1 MLILEKPLAEGM
13 MRTCYLHPQDEQ
25 KCVKVVKKKSDV
37 KILEKE
43 LRVYQKVKASL
54 MPFICH
60 YDDLLVETNKGP
72 GLVGELIRDD
82 DGKAAQKLS
91 VFLAEEGGDDSLKQ
105 HFDTFF
111 KIILQNRFYFTDFNL
126 DNFLVFYKNKKITIR
141 YIDLKSY
148 RDTKA
153 AIKLEIV
160 LPFLW
165 RIKTLRR
172 MNHFYHRLGWPPPE
186 LQNNETCSVQNV

>member
-1 MLILEKPLAEGM
+1 MLILKKPLAEGM
-13 MRTCYLHPQDEQ
+13 MRTCWLHPRDEQ
-25 KCVKVVKKKSDV
+25 KCVKVAKKKSDV

-43 LRVYQKVKASL
+43 LRVYQKVKATL
-54 MPFICH
+54 APFICQ
-60 YDDLLVETNKGP
+60 YDDLLVETNRGP
-72 GLVGELIRDD
+72 GLICELVCDD
-82 DGKAAQKLS
+82 AGKAAQNLS
-91 VFLAEEGGDDSLKQ
+91 TFLKQEGCDDSLKQ

-111 KIILQNRFYFTDFNL
+111 KIILQNNFYFTDFNL
-126 DNFLVFYKNKKITIR
+126 DNFLVFYKDKEITIR

-160 LPFLW
+160 FPFLW

-172 MNHFYHRLGWPPPE
+172 MRYFYHRLGWPVPE
-186 LQNNETCSVQNV
+186 LKNN

>member
-13 MRTCYLHPQDEQ
+13 MRTCYFHPQDEQ
-25 KCVKVVKKKSDV
+25 KCVKVAKKKSDV
-37 KILEKE
+37 KILKKE
-43 LRVYQKVKASL
+43 LQVYQKVKATL
-54 MPFICH
+54 APFICQ
-60 YDDLLVETNKGP
+60 YDELLVETNRGL

-82 DGKAAQKLS
+82 DGKAAQNLS
-91 VFLAEEGGDDSLKQ
+91 VFLKQERCDDSLKQ

-111 KIILQNRFYFTDFNL
+111 QIILQNHFYFTDFNL
-126 DNFLVFYKNKKITIR
+126 DNFLVFYKNCEITIR

-153 AIKLEIV
+153 AIKLELL

-165 RIKTLRR
+165 RRKTLRR
-172 MNHFYHRLGWPPPE
+172 MRHFYHRLGWSPPE
-186 LQNNETCSVQNV
+186 L